1 MKIYRKGVKSRRRVV
16 KAEDELDVED
26 TPMPEGE
33 GDVSVDPEAT
43 DLLFEAEDVA
53 QLVAEVTGEDVEVTI
68 DDEADNVSFAVG
80 EDIYT
85 VEPDEDVDVLESCK
99 TPKKSSVKASRAT
112 RRQTP
117 ARRRNTRVIK
127 RGTSR
132 R

>member
-1 MKIYRKGVKSRRRVV
+1 MKIYRKGVKNRRRVV

-26 TPMPEGE
+26 TPMPAGE

-80 EDIYT
+80 EDVYT

-112 RRQTP
+112 RRQAP

>member
-1 MKIYRKGVKSRRRVV
+1 MKIYRKGVKNRRRVV
-16 KAEDELDVED
+16 KAEDELDVDD

-80 EDIYT
+80 EDVYT

-112 RRQTP
+112 RRQIP

>member
-26 TPMPEGE
+26 TPMPEGD

-53 QLVAEVTGEDVEVTI
+53 QLVAEVTGEEVEVTI

-80 EDIYT
+80 EDVYT

-99 TPKKSSVKASRAT
+99 TPKKFSVKASRAT
-112 RRQTP
+112 RRQEP

>member
-16 KAEDELDVED
+16 KAEDELDVDD
-26 TPMPEGE
+26 TPMPE

-80 EDIYT
+80 EDVYT

-112 RRQTP
+112 RRQAP